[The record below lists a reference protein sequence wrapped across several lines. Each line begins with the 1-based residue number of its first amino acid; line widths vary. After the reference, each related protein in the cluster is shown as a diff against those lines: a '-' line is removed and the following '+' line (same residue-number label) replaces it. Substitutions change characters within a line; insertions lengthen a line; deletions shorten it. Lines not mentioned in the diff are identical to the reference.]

1 MSAPDT
7 FVMSVNNM
15 SCASCAGR
23 VDKALRQ
30 VPGVL
35 AVDVNLA
42 TETAQVTFA
51 PDQASRVDFLA
62 ASTAVG
68 YAAQEHSEDNR
79 EQVQARKEQR
89 TETYGR
95 RSRLAAVLAAPV
107 ILLGM
112 GGHILPG
119 FETLIT
125 AVIGQKVNWIIQ
137 CIFATAVLFGPGLD
151 FYSRGFPAL
160 WRGAPDMN
168 SPVALGNAFGSHRCK
183 GQRVAGYAQYTIGS
197 DRCLRRR

>member
-1 MSAPDT
+1 MCAPDT
-7 FVMSVNNM
+7 FMMSVNNM

-35 AVDVNLA
+35 VVDVNLA
-42 TETAQVTFA
+42 SETAQVTFA

-62 ASTAVG
+62 ASTA
-68 YAAQEHSEDNR
+68 AQDHSIDNR
-79 EQVQARKEQR
+79 EQVQARKQQCAK
-89 TETYGR
+89 TYGW
-95 RSRLAAVLAAPV
+95 RSRLAAILAAPV

-119 FETLIT
+119 FEALIT
-125 AVIGQKVNWIIQ
+125 AALGQKVNWMVQ
-137 CIFATAVLFGPGLD
+137 CIFASAVLFGPGLD
-151 FYSRGFPAL
+151 FYRRGFTAL

-197 DRCLRRR
+197 DLCLLRL

>member
-1 MSAPDT
+1 MRAPDT
-7 FVMSVNNM
+7 FVMSVSNM

-51 PDQASRVDFLA
+51 PDLASRVDFLA
-62 ASTAVG
+62 ASTAAG

-89 TETYGR
+89 AETYGR
-95 RSRLAAVLAAPV
+95 RSRLAAFLAAPV

-119 FETLIT
+119 FES
-125 AVIGQKVNWIIQ
+125 ADNGCDRSKGQ
-137 CIFATAVLFGPGLD
+137 LD
-151 FYSRGFPAL
+151 HSMHLCNRCAL
-160 WRGAPDMN
+160 WARAWIFIAADFQRFG
-168 SPVALGNAFGSHRCK
+168 VARL
-183 GQRVAGYAQYTIGS
+183 I
-197 DRCLRRR
+197 

>member
-1 MSAPDT
+1 
-7 FVMSVNNM
+7 MSVNNM

-151 FYSRGFPAL
+151 FYRRGFPSL
-160 WRGAPDMN
+160 WRGDA
-168 SPVALGNAFGSHRCK
+168 
-183 GQRVAGYAQYTIGS
+183 
-197 DRCLRRR
+197 